1 MIEALAPHGPHEALG
16 ERVGPGCA
24 DRGLD
29 DLHALR
35 SEASSKGPEN
45 LDSRSRIR
53 NRNQWNVEVMV
64 FLGYDRSHWE
74 RVQKGEQIGYTLE
87 GIGEWTEVILPEPVG
102 DRFVLDGAETD

>member
-1 MIEALAPHGPHEALG
+1 
-16 ERVGPGCA
+16 
-24 DRGLD
+24 
-29 DLHALR
+29 
-35 SEASSKGPEN
+35 
-45 LDSRSRIR
+45 
-53 NRNQWNVEVMV
+53 MV